1 MKPNEDNL
9 ADNGN
14 VDERGAAVNTNKESP
29 TSGEPGSGPEVGHGF
44 ARNDVDDEHRGESA
58 ADVDKFRTL
67 VDDVQPS
74 SRAAFDADLAEL
86 TASATPEYYAARAA
100 ELLNIGGIP
109 PALRALPQWTLWA
122 FTDNGNDENGTP
134 KKPGK
139 VPLTCKGTLAQSNN
153 PATWA
158 TFDAAVA
165 ALRAGVKPAAS
176 AKASTRASGAPVFD
190 NVGGVAFVFTKESGI
205 VGIDLDKCR
214 HPVTGEI
221 APWARDDVADLSS
234 WTEVSPTGTGLH
246 VFVRG
251 TLPDGKG
258 RTTGKRE
265 AYAAGRFFAM
275 TGHHVEGTPVDVV
288 GNAAGVARFVARIDA
303 AKAAEKAAAKAAR
316 PTSGSPVDDRFRDGD
331 VNDGRGDFEEEV
343 FAVAN
348 AAPQTRNNTLSS
360 CAYNVGRMVSGGI
373 VSEGEAR
380 GRLHR
385 AVAPWGTQAK
395 DHDCI
400 DRAFVAAR
408 SARNGPWT
416 PRQRRPDPADV
427 DGIDWQ
433 AVIGEARRPRSGEP
447 ANGNARDDKTGRRDA
462 VDPTPPVSSVLSAW
476 GAPMPIRAE
485 PLPPFPVD
493 RLPTPLAGYVAA
505 VAEALQVPPDLPA
518 LGVLAACAAAVQR
531 RIEIAPTRDWRE
543 TLSLYVLGVAESAE
557 RKSAVMSEVQRPL
570 RAIEGR
576 LATEARPAIV
586 KRAADRRVLEK
597 RLKEVETLAAKAR
610 EATERKKHE
619 EEAEALA
626 FQLAGLPVLHA
637 PRLLADDVTPEA
649 VAVIL
654 AEQRE
659 RLAIF
664 SAEGGVF
671 GTMAGRYSQNGD
683 ANVDVFLKSHCGD
696 GLRVDRKTKDPQTG
710 ERSCIALERPALT
723 MALFV
728 QPDVVDEVT
737 EDRKLRGRGLVARFL
752 YAYPQSLVGS
762 RSVDAPP
769 MPSATRDAYAAT
781 IERLFARAM
790 VGTAAPAANSDT
802 DLRFDTAEFDGDPRQ
817 VDVVTLSLDDEAAG
831 LFRAFRQSNER
842 RLAPETGDL
851 ACLGS
856 WGGKLAGAIVR
867 IAALFHLVMDD
878 TNSDAV
884 CGDAIARA
892 IALADYFVDHAKGA
906 MRLMGVDP
914 TSRQALSILR
924 AARKHGW
931 HSVSRRDVHRALES
945 TFPQAA
951 DLEAPLSLLEERGW
965 IRWLP
970 QPEGK
975 SGRPSQCLV
984 FHPSTHDVT
993 FNG

>member
-1 MKPNEDNL
+1 MNPNENNL
-9 ADNGN
+9 ADNDY
-14 VDERGAAVNTNKESP
+14 VDERGAAVHTKRESP
-29 TSGEPGSGPEVGHGF
+29 TSGEPASGPEVGHGF
-44 ARNDVDDEHRGESA
+44 VRNDVDDEHGDESA
-58 ADVDKFRTL
+58 SDVDKFRTL
-67 VDDVQPS
+67 VDDVEPS

-100 ELLNIGGIP
+100 ELLNVDGIP

-122 FTDNGNDENGTP
+122 FTDNGSDENGKP

-158 TFDAAVA
+158 TFDAVVA

-176 AKASTRASGAPVFD
+176 AKARADGKPIFD
-190 NVGGVAFVFTKESGI
+190 DVGGVAFVFTKESGI
-205 VGIDLDKCR
+205 VGVDLDKCR

-221 APWARDDVADLSS
+221 APWACDDVADLSS

-251 TLPDGKG
+251 KIPGDKG
-258 RTTGKRE
+258 IASKKRE
-265 AYAAGRFFAM
+265 MYAQGRFFAM
-275 TGHHVEGTPVDVV
+275 TGRHVEGTPLHVVDVDD
-288 GNAAGVARFVARIDA
+288 GTLAALAARIEGDKREEK
-303 AKAAEKAAAKAAR
+303 AKAKNK
-316 PTSGSPVDDRFRDGD
+316 PPPKSGSPIVDLNARDVGGT
-331 VNDGRGDFEEEV
+331 GRADFDE
-343 FAVAN
+343 AVAEVAS
-348 AAPQTRNNTLSS
+348 AAPSTRNNTLNE
-360 CAYNVGRMVSGGI
+360 CAYRIGRMVAAGI
-373 VSEGEAR
+373 VTEGEAFS
-380 GRLHR
+380 RLAA
-385 AVAPWGTQAK
+385 AVAPWGSLSK
-395 DHDCI
+395 DAACI
-400 DRAFVAAR
+400 ERAFVAAR
-408 SARNGPWT
+408 TARNGPWAPT
-416 PRQRRPDPADV
+416 RRQSDAADV
-427 DGIDWQ
+427 DAVDWQ
-433 AVIGEARRPRSGEP
+433 AVIREARRSHTAGP
-447 ANGNARDDKTGRRDA
+447 ANGDAGADKTDRTGGA
-462 VDPTPPVSSVLSAW
+462 DPTPPVSSVLSAW
-476 GAPMPIRAE
+476 GPPMPIRSE
-485 PLPPFPVD
+485 PLQPFPVD
-493 RLPTPLAGYVAA
+493 RLPPPLAGYVAA
-505 VAEALQVPPDLPA
+505 LAETLQVPPDLPA

-531 RIEIAPTRDWRE
+531 RIEVAPTSDWRE
-543 TLSLYVLGVAESAE
+543 TLSLYALGVAESAD
-557 RKSAVMSEVQRPL
+557 RKSAAMAEVQRPL

-671 GTMAGRYSQNGD
+671 GTIAGRYSQNGD
-683 ANVDVFLKSHCGD
+683 ANVDVFLKGHCGD

-728 QPDVVDEVT
+728 QPEVVDEVT
-737 EDRKLRGRGLVARFL
+737 KDRKLRGRGLVARFL

-790 VGTAAPAANSDT
+790 VGTAAPAANSAT
-802 DLRFDTAEFDGDPRQ
+802 DLGFDTAEFDGDPRQ

-831 LFRAFRQSNER
+831 VLRAFRQRIEP
-842 RLAPETGDL
+842 RLAPATGDL

-856 WGGKLAGAIVR
+856 WGGKLVGAIVR

-878 TNSDAV
+878 SNNDVV
-884 CGDAIARA
+884 CGDAMERA
-892 IALADYFVDHAKGA
+892 VAFADYFVDHAKGA
-906 MRLMGVDP
+906 MRLMGIDP
-914 TSRQALSILR
+914 TSRKALLILR
-924 AARKHGW
+924 AAKTQGW
-931 HSVSRRDVHRALES
+931 QTVSRRDVHRALES
-945 TFPQAA
+945 TFRNAA

-984 FHPSTHDVT
+984 FHPSTHDGT
-993 FNG
+993 